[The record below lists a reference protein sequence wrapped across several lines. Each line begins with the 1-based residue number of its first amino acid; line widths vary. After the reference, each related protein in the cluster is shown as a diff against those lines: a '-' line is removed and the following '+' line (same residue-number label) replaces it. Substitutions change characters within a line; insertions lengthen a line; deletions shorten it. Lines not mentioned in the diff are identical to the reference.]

1 MDDSQFNIER
11 ATNGLVLALYLAAA
25 VFLAVM
31 LYYVLRD
38 IDERQP
44 APTDDAAV
52 LQHEVPWKEGIA
64 ASEAHVLRRYIPP
77 NV

>member
-25 VFLAVM
+25 TFLAVM

-44 APTDDAAV
+44 APSDDAAV
-52 LQHEVPWKEGIA
+52 LQSERPWGSEIA
-64 ASEAHVLRRYIPP
+64 SRTAQAIRYTPP
-77 NV
+77 KA